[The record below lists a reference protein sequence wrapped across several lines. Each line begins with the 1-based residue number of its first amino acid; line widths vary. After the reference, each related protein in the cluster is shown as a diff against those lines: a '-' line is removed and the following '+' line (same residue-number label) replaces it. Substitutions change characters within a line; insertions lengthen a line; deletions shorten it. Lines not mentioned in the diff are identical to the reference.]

1 LNNASLIGIDTNED
15 ILFQNR
21 WFYLMDGATGGKKSY
36 LLQEGVLFFNL
47 IGSGNTQGFIFRDC
61 IVSGSANVGTISG
74 FALVFFSIVNY
85 LGEYNLILLIPTAQG
100 FY

>member
-1 LNNASLIGIDTNED
+1 MRIYFKTSGF
-15 ILFQNR
+15 LF
-21 WFYLMDGATGGKKSY
+21 DGATGGGSKIL
-36 LLQEGVLFFNL
+36 LLQEGVLFNL
-47 IGSGNTQGFIFRDC
+47 IGSGNTSLILRDC

-85 LGEYNLILLIPTAQG
+85 LGIQLGITYTNYSR